1 VIGWLRHRSRALRTG
16 NVLGGDVG
24 NFIIAEWRDAGGSP
38 DEKRLIA
45 PRHVHRSDDEA
56 WYVVEGTLM
65 FEIGSDEV
73 EAKAGSAVLAP
84 AGASHTYWNPS
95 AEAAQYVIVMTPR
108 IHQLIKAIHAMP
120 VRSREALGALLEAY
134 DSTLL
139 PDHG

>member
-1 VIGWLRHRSRALRTG
+1 MIAPMLAG
-16 NVLGGDVG
+16 NVLGSDAG
-24 NFIIAEWRDAGGSP
+24 NFIIAEWRDAGGSA

-56 WYVVEGTLM
+56 WYVLEGTLM
-65 FEIGSDEV
+65 FEIGSDVV

-95 AEAAQYVIVMTPR
+95 AEPARYVIVMTPR
-108 IHQLIKAIHAMP
+108 IHQLIKAIHEMP
-120 VRSREALGALLEAY
+120 VRSREALGAVFEAH